1 MEDIKFNEILA
12 WQKIMSQ
19 QQKAAEKSHKM
30 LKSMKQLKNQLVW
43 QHETYHFKKKQFKIC
58 CRFISIWVYAVWRSE
73 LSRLGCVFSRAIY
86 SEIGGNTIKKVPAAK
101 NYYVFV
107 YISLHHASA
116 NSLT

>member
-43 QHETYHFKKKQFKIC
+43 QHETYHLKKNNSKFAVVLSAFGCMRYDVVNCRAWAVYLVEQFIRKL
-58 CRFISIWVYAVWRSE
+58 VE
-73 LSRLGCVFSRAIY
+73 
-86 SEIGGNTIKKVPAAK
+86 TQ
-101 NYYVFV
+101 
-107 YISLHHASA
+107 
-116 NSLT
+116 